1 MTTHETAGSKFSI
14 VFEKRERILQE
25 DAYGNNKTD
34 DDAIDELRR
43 FSEHVAAEPVIYF
56 TRC

>member
-1 MTTHETAGSKFSI
+1 MTTQDGSKFRI

-43 FSEHVAAEPVIYF
+43 FSEHVATEPVIYF